1 MSARYI
7 IDGSNNFLNYSNH
20 SPDNLRLT
28 HMAGELIS
36 LLELDT
42 IPDEESDKPFLRW
55 GITRTK
61 RQ

>member
-7 IDGSNNFLNYSNH
+7 IDRSDKFINYSRH
-20 SPDNLRLT
+20 SPDDLVIT
-28 HMAGELIS
+28 KIGDELIR
-36 LLELDT
+36 LLELGT
-42 IPDEESDKPFLRW
+42 IPDEESDKPFFPW